1 MTPTETLRAIFVP
14 DGNRR
19 IGHLWSAEGDGNFEA
34 LNSLIEDGMVSV
46 SAPDMGG
53 YFFALTA
60 KGAEALKVAP

>member
-19 IGHLWSAEGDGNFEA
+19 VGHLWSAEGDGNFEA
-34 LNSLIEDGMVSV
+34 LNSLIEEGFVFAV
-46 SAPDMGG
+46 APEMGG

-60 KGAEALKVAP
+60 KGAEALKESK

>member
-19 IGHLWSAEGDGNFEA
+19 IGHLWSADGDKNFGA
-34 LNSLIEDGMVSV
+34 LNWLIEAGMVTA

-60 KGAEALKVAP
+60 KGVEALKAAP